1 VKEFKMKFPWKIQRK
16 ANTPAEDKLQQIK
29 DILFP
34 QMRKE
39 TDINGDMIFVD
50 STSDM
55 NLHSIIT
62 DLQDGYNDKAIQD
75 TLVDILKRLE
85 KVRKILDVLSEFDPE
100 AKYII
105 VENLDHDKVENI
117 ISSN

>member
-1 VKEFKMKFPWKIQRK
+1 MKFPWKIERK
-16 ANTPAEDKLQQIK
+16 PNTPAEDKLQQIK

-34 QMRKE
+34 PMKKE

-55 NLHSIIT
+55 NLHSAVT
-62 DLQDGYNDKAIQD
+62 DLQDGYNDKAAQD
-75 TLVDILKRLE
+75 TLIDILKRLE
-85 KVRKILDVLSEFDPE
+85 KVRKILDVLSEFDPD

-105 VENLDHDKVENI
+105 VENYDHDSKKIEDIVA
-117 ISSN
+117 SS